1 MIKSS
6 VVRECIKERLLTLST
21 AVTGPNPWE
30 ENSEFSMQKVCWGT
44 IPGSTTGRERRIQMG
59 QRSSVISHEGDTAGP
74 RELWSRSDP
83 GQGQSTFATL
93 LSTNPS
99 CTVPLEWGMALK
111 EMAFLH

>member
-6 VVRECIKERLLTLST
+6 VRECIKERLLTLST

-99 CTVPLEWGMALK
+99 CTVPLEWSMALK
-111 EMAFLH
+111 EMASPH